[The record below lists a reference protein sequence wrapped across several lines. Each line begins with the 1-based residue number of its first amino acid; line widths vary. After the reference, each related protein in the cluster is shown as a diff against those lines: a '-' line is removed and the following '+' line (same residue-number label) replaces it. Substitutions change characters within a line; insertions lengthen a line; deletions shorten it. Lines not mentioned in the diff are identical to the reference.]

1 MREKIIGAT
10 LLLASLAFAQYETSG
25 DYFGSSEP
33 TNSTSAFESTS
44 YSTNSAPAKTEKKD
58 PYYHTH
64 KGFYFSTSLTFGYTY
79 LRYNNHDVYYDG
91 VEIDEYK
98 FTGFMT
104 PYEEV
109 RLGGSIA
116 NVASVYGLL
125 GFGIG
130 TGTFKTESVN
140 DRHSYDDS
148 YSYDNG
154 FYHNQ
159 RKYDATS
166 IKFYFGAGC
175 EFYPIQDI
183 DNPMYGLFLGLS
195 YGLAVDGAFYEKVET
210 SDGYKYDKSEGF
222 ITGAFR
228 FEVGKDF
235 WFSRR
240 WSFGVAFNYTIGWL
254 DLDDS
259 DYYDRSYQDSETYA
273 QHTFGLTIRLSH

>member
-10 LLLASLAFAQYETSG
+10 LLLASLAFAQYETSD

-140 DRHSYDDS
+140 DRHSYDS
-148 YSYDNG
+148 YYSYDNG

-166 IKFYFGAGC
+166 IKFYFGATAADSAAV
-175 EFYPIQDI
+175 EAKLEVFKKQ
-183 DNPMYGLFLGLS
+183 FLG
-195 YGLAVDGAFYEKVET
+195 
-210 SDGYKYDKSEGF
+210 
-222 ITGAFR
+222 
-228 FEVGKDF
+228 
-235 WFSRR
+235 
-240 WSFGVAFNYTIGWL
+240 
-254 DLDDS
+254 
-259 DYYDRSYQDSETYA
+259 
-273 QHTFGLTIRLSH
+273 